1 MAAPAGP
8 ASDPTTD
15 KPPRPRRWIPLSLKM
30 FVLILGTMTVWTGIR
45 AYRQYVAIR
54 EIERL
59 DGYVATTR
67 PRGPQWLRDWVGYKR
82 YRFCEDVD
90 FPRIDE
96 PTAAVT
102 EATLAYISWLPN
114 LRVLGLWNTPTTDA
128 GLAHLRG
135 MAKLEELYLANTQVT
150 DAGLSDLRGMTNLL
164 NLQLSDTQLT
174 DAGLVHLKSL
184 TSLRALW
191 LDSTQVTDAGMVHL
205 SRLSNLRGLFLGKT
219 QVTDAG
225 LAHLKGLTN
234 LQHLELKLTIV
245 TDDGVDELKQALP
258 DLKVVH

>member
-1 MAAPAGP
+1 
-8 ASDPTTD
+8 
-15 KPPRPRRWIPLSLKM
+15 LSLKM

-128 GLAHLRG
+128 G
-135 MAKLEELYLANTQVT
+135 
-150 DAGLSDLRGMTNLL
+150 
-164 NLQLSDTQLT
+164 
-174 DAGLVHLKSL
+174 
-184 TSLRALW
+184 
-191 LDSTQVTDAGMVHL
+191 MVHL